1 MPDTNNK
8 STTGATQ
15 EQNNWDT
22 IDTNAAWVR
31 HDCNTILTRATRVQ
45 HEQQYCYTK
54 DTIVTGVTKFD
65 FDNVTSEN
73 IFSNPY
79 ITCMVTERLSGE
91 EQFPS
96 KNYLLKMR
104 CSHAKIRLK
113 SASRKLEF
121 VIAKA
126 LSKRF
131 TLDCSYKCSSTF
143 LHSYA

>member
-22 IDTNAAWVR
+22 IDTNATWVR

-54 DTIVTGVTKFD
+54 DTIVTRVIKFD

-91 EQFPS
+91 EQFHS
-96 KNYLLKMR
+96 RNYLLKMR
-104 CSHAKIRLK
+104 CSHAKMCLK

-126 LSKRF
+126 LSKGF